1 MIATP
6 FALFMRRELPSR
18 QMLILTIISLLPSG
32 IYILVRLFG
41 KGVQFFE
48 EAGAPLVI
56 HGPMTIIP
64 IFFSVAAFYEDFEQ
78 RTIVYLLTR
87 PPSRTAYVIAKF
99 LSAWLCSFIAVGIG
113 IVVLGLLSMWGRWEH
128 TGHYLELV
136 GKLLFTSLL
145 GTGVYTGLFLIFG
158 LWLKNPVIFGLIFT
172 AGWEWIAGNI
182 PGKLQFWTASL
193 YPKCLFI
200 ELADAD
206 PIHFFPE
213 AQQSDPLG
221 SSVLP
226 IPSAARRIIYLAPD
240 LPSPSALQCV
250 VTMIGIIVVSFFVAA
265 YLFRNREDA

>member
-1 MIATP
+1 MMIATP

-18 QMLILTIISLLPSG
+18 QMLILTLISLLPSG
-32 IYILVRLFG
+32 IYLIVRIAGHGL
-41 KGVQFFE
+41 QFFE
-48 EAGAPLVI
+48 TAGAPLII

-64 IFFSVAAFYEDFEQ
+64 IFFSVAAFHEDFEQ

-99 LSAWLCSFIAVGIG
+99 LSAWLCAFIAVGVG
-113 IVVLGLLSMWGRWEH
+113 IVVLGLLSMWGRWQN
-128 TGHYLELV
+128 TDYYFSLI

-206 PIHFFPE
+206 PSAFFPE
-213 AQQSDPLG
+213 AEPSVPIGG
-221 SSVLP
+221 SLLP
-226 IPSAARRIIYLAPD
+226 AAARRVVMLAPD
-240 LPSPSALQCV
+240 LPSPSATQCV
-250 VTMIGIIVVSFFVAA
+250 ITMIGIIIGAFVVAS